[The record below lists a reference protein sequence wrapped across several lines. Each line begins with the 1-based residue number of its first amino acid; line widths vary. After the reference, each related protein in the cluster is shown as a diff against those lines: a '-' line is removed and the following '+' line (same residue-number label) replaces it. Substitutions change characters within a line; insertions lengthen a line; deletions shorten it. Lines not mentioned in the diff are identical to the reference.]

1 MLNSIKTDF
10 FVGLWFVCG
19 GSHLQL
25 LVKGISY
32 VEEAGTQEKIGGDGA
47 SQEQLFQVPI
57 IMYLIH
63 NAEGTS
69 YCDRYYCKMC
79 IKTYSQLKNSY
90 LCPFC
95 QGICQCSRC
104 LRNETIFKLRSLY
117 IHLGGRLNELPKESV
132 FEDIS
137 EDEQGRE
144 IVSKIK
150 KGSPQDQ
157 KRKL

>member
-1 MLNSIKTDF
+1 
-10 FVGLWFVCG
+10 
-19 GSHLQL
+19 
-25 LVKGISY
+25 
-32 VEEAGTQEKIGGDGA
+32 
-47 SQEQLFQVPI
+47 
-57 IMYLIH
+57 MYLIH

-79 IKTYSQLKNSY
+79 IKTYSQLKNSH

-117 IHLGGRLNELPKESV
+117 IHLGGRSNELPKESV

-137 EDEQGRE
+137 EEEQARE